1 MGSTESGTFRM
12 PRADARPWL
21 ASLSGDRSRP
31 VGGAGPDGVAER
43 EEGLALG
50 IDKPPGSLHADV
62 VNVDIRWEGQD
73 TAVVTFKTLD
83 F

>member
-1 MGSTESGTFRM
+1 M
-12 PRADARPWL
+12 
-21 ASLSGDRSRP
+21 
-31 VGGAGPDGVAER
+31 GGAGPDGVAER